1 MAATA
6 PPPRRGM
13 GFWMCLALVVG
24 NMVGTGVYLLP
35 ASLAPYG
42 WNAVLGWIFT
52 VGGAL
57 CLAYVFSRLARALP
71 RAGGAYG
78 FVEAGFGRFPAFV
91 VALTYWVSVLI
102 ANAAIA
108 AAAVSYLS
116 IFAPR
121 LAQVEGLPAMLA
133 VALIWAVTL
142 VNMAGARAAGG
153 FQLVTMAIKLL
164 PLLAVIV
171 IALLL
176 AGGVGEARVL
186 PLRASDISGSA
197 ITATAALTLWALL
210 GFESASI
217 PQGKVD
223 RPAVT
228 IPRATMAGTLLVGL
242 VYIFTCSAIILLLP
256 ADQVANSGAPFAD
269 FIAAYW
275 GRGPALL
282 VALFA
287 AVSAIGALNG
297 WVLIQ
302 GELPLAMARAGNL
315 PRWFAVTDRRG
326 TPVRGLLAST
336 GLVTILILINY
347 TRTMA
352 DLFTFMALLS
362 TAATLVLYLACAAA
376 SLKLTLNGQMPRST
390 PFLIVAGLGLIYAV
404 WTFYGA
410 GLEASGWIVVLLLL
424 TVPLYFLMPRST
436 PAQQAAEDGA
446 VG

>member
-1 MAATA
+1 MTDRQA
-6 PPPRRGM
+6 PPARALGY
-13 GFWMCLALVVG
+13 WMCLALVMG
-24 NMVGTGVYLLP
+24 NMIGSGVYLLP

-42 WNAVLGWIFT
+42 WNALFGWVLTI
-52 VGGAL
+52 GGAL
-57 CLAYVFSRLARALP
+57 CLAFVFGRLARELP

-78 FVEAGFGRFPAFV
+78 FVQVGFGRFPAFIV
-91 VALTYWVSVLI
+91 GLTYWFSVLI

-108 AAAVSYLS
+108 TAAVSYLS
-116 IFAPR
+116 IFTPG
-121 LAQVEGLPAMLA
+121 LAEVPGLPALLA
-133 VALIWAVTL
+133 VALIWLVTL
-142 VNMAGARAAGG
+142 VNLVGARAAGR
-153 FQLVTMAIKLL
+153 FQLATMVLKLL
-164 PLLAVIV
+164 PLVAVAA

-176 AGGVGEARVL
+176 IGGVGEARPL
-186 PLRASDISGSA
+186 PFRASDISGSA
-197 ITATAALTLWALL
+197 ITATAALTLWAML

-223 RPAVT
+223 RPAIT
-228 IPRATMAGTLLVGL
+228 IPRATITGTLLVGL
-242 VYIFTCSAIILLLP
+242 IYIVTCSAITLLLP
-256 ADQVANSGAPFAD
+256 ADLVAHSNAPFAA
-269 FIAAYW
+269 FIELYW

-302 GELPLAMARAGNL
+302 GELPLAMARAGSL
-315 PRWFAVTDRRG
+315 PRWFAVTGRND

-336 GLVTILILINY
+336 GFVTVLVLMNY

-376 SLKLTLNGQMPRST
+376 SLKLTFTGRMPRST
-390 PFLIVAGLGLIYAV
+390 PFLIIAGLGLIYAM

-410 GLEASGWIVVLLLL
+410 GLEASGWIVVLLIAGS
-424 TVPLYFLMPRST
+424 PLYLLLPRSA
-436 PAQQAAEDGA
+436 PADHPSEDAAIG
-446 VG
+446 